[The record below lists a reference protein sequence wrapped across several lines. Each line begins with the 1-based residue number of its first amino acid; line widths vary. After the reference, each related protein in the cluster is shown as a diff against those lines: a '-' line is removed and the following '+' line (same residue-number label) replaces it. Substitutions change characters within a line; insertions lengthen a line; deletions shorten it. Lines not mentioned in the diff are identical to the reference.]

1 MSLKTGPKKALAPR
15 TNGAPPPD
23 IPLADIHLESLAF
36 WELDD
41 DFRDGA
47 FATLRREAPI
57 SFWPAV
63 EYEGFEPGDGHWAL
77 TKHDDVHFAS
87 RHPDIFSSSP
97 NITINDNTPEISEYF
112 GSMIVLDDPRH
123 QRLRSIVSRAFT
135 PKVVARIEASVRER
149 ARRLVASLIAN
160 HPDGEAELVSELA
173 GPLPL
178 QVICDMMGIP
188 EQDHQ
193 RIFHWTNVILGFGDP
208 DLATDFDEFLQVSM
222 DIGAYA
228 SALAE
233 DRRSNHHD
241 DLTTSLVEAEVDGE
255 RLSSTEIAS
264 FFILLVVA
272 GNETTRNAI
281 SHGVLALSRYPAERQ
296 KWWSNFD
303 RLTPTAVEEI
313 VRWASPVVYMRRTL
327 TRDFKLSGT
336 KMKAGDKATL
346 WYNSANRDE
355 STFDNP
361 WVFDVAR
368 TPNPHFGFGGGGA
381 HFCLGA
387 NLARREIRVVFDE
400 LRREIPD
407 IVATDEPARL
417 LSQFIHGIK
426 SLPVAWTPPR

>member
-1 MSLKTGPKKALAPR
+1 MSLKTGIATR
-15 TNGAPPPD
+15 TNGAPPPEV
-23 IPLADIHLESLAF
+23 PLADIHLDSLDF
-36 WELDD
+36 WGLDD

-47 FATLRREAPI
+47 FATLRREAPL
-57 SFWPAV
+57 SFWPAI
-63 EYEGFEPGDGHWAL
+63 EMEGFEAGEGYWSL

-87 RHPDIFSSSP
+87 RHPEIFSSTP
-97 NITINDNTPEISEYF
+97 NITVNDNAPEIAEYF

-149 ARRLVASLIAN
+149 ARRLVSALITN
-160 HPDGEAELVSELA
+160 HPNGEADLVTELA

-178 QVICDMMGIP
+178 QIICDMMGIP
-188 EQDHQ
+188 EEDHQ

-208 DLATDFDEFLQVSM
+208 DLTTDFDEFLKISM

-233 DRRSNHHD
+233 DRRLNHHD

-255 RLSSTEIAS
+255 RLTSAEIAS

-281 SHGVLALSRYPAERQ
+281 SHGVLALSRYPDERE
-296 KWWSNFD
+296 KWFANFD
-303 RLTPTAVEEI
+303 RLAPTAVEEI

-336 KMKAGDKATL
+336 KLAEGDKAVL

-361 WVFDVAR
+361 WLFDLAR

-407 IVATDEPARL
+407 IVAVDEPARL

-426 SLPVAWTPPR
+426 TLPVAWTPPRG

>member
-1 MSLKTGPKKALAPR
+1 MSLKTGIATR
-15 TNGAPPPD
+15 TNGAPPPEV
-23 IPLADIHLESLAF
+23 PLADIHLDSLDF
-36 WELDD
+36 WGLDD

-47 FATLRREAPI
+47 FATLRREAPL
-57 SFWPAV
+57 SFWPAI
-63 EYEGFEPGDGHWAL
+63 EMEGFEAGEGYWSL

-87 RHPDIFSSSP
+87 RHPEIFSSTP
-97 NITINDNTPEISEYF
+97 NITVNDNAPEIAEYF

-149 ARRLVASLIAN
+149 ARRLVSALITN
-160 HPDGEAELVSELA
+160 HPNGEADLVTELA

-178 QVICDMMGIP
+178 QIICDMMGIP
-188 EQDHQ
+188 EEDHQ

-208 DLATDFDEFLQVSM
+208 DLTTDFDEFLKISM

-233 DRRSNHHD
+233 DRRLNHHD

-255 RLSSTEIAS
+255 RLTSAEIAS

-281 SHGVLALSRYPAERQ
+281 SHGVLALSRYPDERE
-296 KWWSNFD
+296 KWWANFD
-303 RLTPTAVEEI
+303 RLAPTAVEEI

-336 KMKAGDKATL
+336 KLAEGDKAVL

-361 WVFDVAR
+361 WLFDLAR

-407 IVATDEPARL
+407 IVAVDEPARL

-426 SLPVAWTPPR
+426 TLPVAWTPPRG